1 MERQHGSHNERER
14 DSQECQGRNEQMPDV
29 TSTDP
34 GTASLPPAEGRTDI
48 GTPHKTLKGRV
59 EEYVS
64 GATTAPRAT
73 NAHHLSKEP
82 AEGRADI
89 DTEQTTDKNMNKRAE
104 KGGKS

>member
-1 MERQHGSHNERER
+1 MEKQFETHDERAREQAGGEGQQER
-14 DSQECQGRNEQMPDV
+14 KPDV

-82 AEGRADI
+82 AEGRSDI
-89 DTEQTTDKNMNKRAE
+89 GTDQATE
-104 KGGKS
+104 